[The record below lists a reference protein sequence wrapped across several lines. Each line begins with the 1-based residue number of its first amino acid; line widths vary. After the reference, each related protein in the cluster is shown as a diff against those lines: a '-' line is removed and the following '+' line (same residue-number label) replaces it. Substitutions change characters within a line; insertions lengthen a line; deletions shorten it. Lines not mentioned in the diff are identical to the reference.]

1 MEKGNLS
8 RRGFLSR
15 SLAALTV
22 GAGVPTWYA
31 KEVLAAQ
38 QENQPQRAAGAN
50 ARLTMA
56 AIGVGFTSAS
66 GQRQAQRGVAI
77 MRNAMA
83 QPGVQFVA
91 VCDVDRTHAEQAA
104 AVVGRDCRTYRDFR
118 ELLQR
123 DDIDA
128 ITIGTPDHWHTLI
141 AIEAMRRGK
150 DVYCEKP
157 LTLTVAEGKALVR
170 VSQQT
175 GKVLQTGSQQRSEY
189 GGKFRLACELVRNG
203 RIGRVQR
210 IETRV
215 GSNPVGG
222 PFPTA
227 QAPENLD
234 WDFWLGQTPRVDFVQ
249 RRCHYEF
256 RWWYEYSGG
265 KMTDWGAHHNDIAQ
279 WALDMDNSG
288 PIAVEGRGTAP
299 ATTDNSYNCHP
310 NFEVTYTYGNGP
322 NGSEGTRL
330 VCSSQGE
337 NGILFVGEN
346 DRTIFVSRG
355 ALRAS
360 DPRIIE
366 EPLPSDAVRLG
377 TATDHMRNFM
387 DCIRSR
393 QQPICNPVVG
403 HRSVTVCH
411 IGNIA
416 VRLGRRLRWNP
427 REERFEGDDEA
438 NRMLSRDMRAP
449 WRLEAST

>member
-8 RRGFLSR
+8 RRGFLAR
-15 SLAALTV
+15 SMAALTV
-22 GAGVPTWYA
+22 GAGVPAWYA
-31 KEVLAAQ
+31 QEILAQQ
-38 QENQPQRAAGAN
+38 QENQPRRAGAN
-50 ARLTMA
+50 DRLTMA

-83 QPGVQFVA
+83 QPNVQYVA
-91 VCDVDRTHAEQAA
+91 VCDVDSTHAEQAA
-104 AVVGRDCRTYRDFR
+104 AVVGRDCRIYRDYR

-123 DDIDA
+123 NDIDA
-128 ITIGTPDHWHTLI
+128 VTIGTPDHWHTLI

-157 LTLTVAEGKALVR
+157 LSLTVAEGKAIVR
-170 VSQQT
+170 VAQQT
-175 GKVLQTGSQQRSEY
+175 GKILQTGSQQRSEM

-215 GSNPVGG
+215 GSNPTGG

-227 QAPENLD
+227 EVPQTLD
-234 WDFWLGQTPRVDFVQ
+234 WDFWLGQTPRVDYVP
-249 RRCHYEF
+249 RRAHYEF

-288 PIAVEGRGTAP
+288 PISVEGRGDAP
-299 ATTDNSYNCHP
+299 DGRPNCYNCHP
-310 NFEVTYTYGNGP
+310 NFEVTYIYGNGP
-322 NGSEGTRL
+322 KGGEGTRL
-330 VCSSQGE
+330 VCSSRGE
-337 NGILFVGEN
+337 NGVLFVGEN

-355 ALRAS
+355 LIRAS
-360 DPRIIE
+360 DQRIID
-366 EPLPSDAVRLG
+366 EPLSSNAVRLG
-377 TATDHMRNFM
+377 AGTDHMRNFM
-387 DCIRSR
+387 ECIRSR

-403 HRSVTVCH
+403 HRSCTVCH

-416 VRLGRRLRWNP
+416 IRLGRRLRWNP
-427 REERFEGDDEA
+427 REERFDGDDEG
-438 NRMLSRDMRAP
+438 NRMLSREMRAP
-449 WRLEAST
+449 WRLEAS